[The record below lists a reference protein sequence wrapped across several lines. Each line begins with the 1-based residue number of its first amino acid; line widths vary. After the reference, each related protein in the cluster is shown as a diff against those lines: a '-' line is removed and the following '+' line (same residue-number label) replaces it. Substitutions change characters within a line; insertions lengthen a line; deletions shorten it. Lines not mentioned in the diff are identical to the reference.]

1 MAEKSRLAGLDEFIE
16 QERAQW
22 KVPGVALA
30 VVQDGK
36 VILSAGYG
44 QRDVK
49 NALPVTPQTVF
60 PLASVTKS
68 LTVATLAA
76 LVRQGR
82 LDWDR
87 PVREYLPDF
96 RLWDPVATDR
106 MTARDLVT
114 HRSGL
119 PRHDF
124 AWYGATLSRRE
135 LYLRLRHLEPSKD
148 FRSAYQY
155 QNLMYMTAGHLA
167 GELTGTTWEEA
178 VRRTLFKPLGMSR
191 TSTSIPDLRKEA
203 DAARPYKKDD
213 AEQVNE
219 VPYYEDAALGP
230 AGSANSCVADLIR
243 YVQMHL
249 DGGRFRGKVVLSEQD
264 VAQMQTPQMVI
275 PDVSPFP
282 ELGHSQYG
290 MGFVVTSYR
299 GHKLVQHGGALPGFS
314 TLLSFLPQDGLGVV
328 ALCNISGSSL
338 PSVLMYQVY
347 DRLLGLEPVAWSARL
362 QELVAQGKAAEDTAK
377 DRGLTPRKPDT
388 RPSHALSDYPG
399 LYKHPAYGA
408 VEIKPDGEGLGIGF
422 HGFTSPLHHFH
433 YDVFETPP
441 DKLNNLERRK
451 VRFETDW
458 SGEIASLQIAFEPQ
472 VADIVFAR
480 AADPA
485 LRDPAFLEAFA
496 GDYTLG
502 GRPLLIRL
510 LEDGTLQALFPGQS
524 PYALRP
530 VRGTTFEVE
539 GLSGHRIEFQKE
551 DAGRVTGLAL
561 YQPSGNLL
569 AERVSEA
576 GSREG

>member
-1 MAEKSRLAGLDEFIE
+1 MMRKPVLAGLDEFIE

-22 KVPGVALA
+22 KVPGVAVA
-30 VVQDGK
+30 VAQDGK

-49 NALPVTPQTVF
+49 NNLPVTPQTVF

-82 LDWDR
+82 LDWDK

-135 LYLRLRHLEPSKD
+135 LYLRLRYLEPSKD

-167 GELTGTTWEEA
+167 GELSGTTWEEA
-178 VRRTLFKPLGMSR
+178 VRRTVFKPLGMSR
-191 TSTSIPDLRKEA
+191 TNTSISELRKEE

-213 AEQVNE
+213 AEQVSE
-219 VPYYEDAALGP
+219 VPYYDDSALGP
-230 AGSANSCVADLIR
+230 AGSANSCVADMIR

-249 DGGRFRGKVVLSEQD
+249 SGGRHRGKVILSEQD

-275 PDVSPFP
+275 PDTSPFP

-290 MGFVVTSYR
+290 MGFTVTSYR
-299 GHKLVQHGGALPGFS
+299 GHKLVQHGGALDGFS
-314 TLLSFLPQDGLGVV
+314 TLLSFLPQDGLGLLV
-328 ALCNISGSSL
+328 LSNISGSPL

-347 DRLLGLEPVAWSARL
+347 DRLLGLEPVPWSARF
-362 QELVAQGKAAEDTAK
+362 QELVAKGKAAEDRAK

-388 RPSHALSDYPG
+388 RPSHSLPDYPG
-399 LYKHPAYGA
+399 SYEHPAYGT
-408 VEIKPDGEGLGIGF
+408 VGIKTAGEGLEEGLQIGF

-433 YDVFETPP
+433 YDVFETPA

-458 SGEIASLQIAFEPQ
+458 SGEISSLRIAFEPQ
-472 VADIVFAR
+472 VADIVFTR

-502 GRPLLIRL
+502 GRSLLVRL
-510 LEDGTLQALFPGQS
+510 QENGTLQALFPGQS

-530 VRGTTFEVE
+530 VRGTTFDVE

-569 AERVSEA
+569 AERV
-576 GSREG
+576 

>member
-1 MAEKSRLAGLDEFIE
+1 MTQKPPLAGLDEFIE

-22 KVPGVALA
+22 KVPGVAIA
-30 VVQDGK
+30 VVQAGK

-44 QRDVK
+44 QRDIK

-82 LDWDR
+82 LDWDK

-135 LYLRLRHLEPSKD
+135 LYLRLRYLEPSKD

-155 QNLMYMTAGHLA
+155 QNLMYMTAGYLA
-167 GELTGTTWEEA
+167 GELAGLTWEET
-178 VRRTLFKPLGMSR
+178 VRRTIFKPLGMSR
-191 TSTSIPDLRKEA
+191 TSTSIPELRRDA

-213 AEQVNE
+213 AEQVSE
-219 VPYYEDAALGP
+219 VLYYEDAALGP

-249 DGGRFRGKVVLSEQD
+249 GGGLFRGKVVLSEQD

-275 PDVSPFP
+275 PDTSPFP

-299 GHKLVQHGGALPGFS
+299 GHKLVQHGGALDGFS
-314 TLLSFLPQDGLGVV
+314 TLLSFLPQDGLGLVV
-328 ALCNISGSSL
+328 LSNLSGSSL

-347 DRLLGLEPVAWSARL
+347 DRLLGLAPVPWSARL
-362 QELVAQGKAAEDTAK
+362 QELVSRGKAAEDRAK
-377 DRGLTPRKPDT
+377 GQGLTPRKPDT
-388 RPSHALSDYPG
+388 HPSHPISDYPG
-399 LYKHPAYGA
+399 SYEHPAYGT
-408 VEIKPDGEGLGIGF
+408 VEIKTTEEGLGIGF

-433 YDVFETPP
+433 YDVFETPA

-458 SGEIASLQIAFEPQ
+458 SGEIGSLRIAFEPQ
-472 VADIVFAR
+472 VADILFTR

-485 LRDPAFLEAFA
+485 LRAPAFLGPLA

-502 GRPLLIRL
+502 GRPLLVRL
-510 LEDGTLQALFPGQS
+510 QENGTLQAIFPGQS

-530 VRGTTFEVE
+530 VRETTFDVD
-539 GLSGHRIEFQKE
+539 GLSGHRIEFQKD

-561 YQPSGNLL
+561 YQPNGNLL
-569 AERVSEA
+569 AERA
-576 GSREG
+576 

>member
-1 MAEKSRLAGLDEFIE
+1 MTGNALLAGLDEFIE

-22 KVPGVALA
+22 KVPGVAVA
-30 VVQDGK
+30 VVQGGK

-44 QRDVK
+44 QRDIK
-49 NALPVTPQTVF
+49 NTLPVTPQTVF

-76 LVRQGR
+76 LVRQGK
-82 LDWDR
+82 LDWDK

-96 RLWDPVATDR
+96 RLWDPAATDR

-124 AWYGATLSRRE
+124 AWYGATLSRRD
-135 LYLRLRHLEPSKD
+135 LYLRLRYLEPSKD

-155 QNLMYMTAGHLA
+155 QNLMYLTVGYLA
-167 GELTGTTWEEA
+167 GELAGTTWEEA

-191 TSTSIPDLRKEA
+191 TSTSIAELRKEA
-203 DAARPYKKDD
+203 DSARPYKKDD
-213 AEQVNE
+213 AEQVSE

-249 DGGRFRGKVVLSEQD
+249 NGGRYGRRIILSEQD

-275 PDVSPFP
+275 PDVPLFP

-290 MGFVVTSYR
+290 LGFAVTSYR
-299 GHKLVQHGGALPGFS
+299 GHTLVSHGGALDGFS
-314 TLLSFLPQDGLGVV
+314 ALLAFLPQEGLGVV
-328 ALCNISGSSL
+328 VLCNISGSSL
-338 PSVLMYQVY
+338 PSVLMYQIY
-347 DRLLGLEPVAWSARL
+347 DRLLGLEPVPWSARL
-362 QELVAQGKAAEDTAK
+362 QELVAKGKVSEDAAK
-377 DRGLTPRKPDT
+377 DQGLSPRKPGT
-388 RPSHALSDYPG
+388 HPAHPLSDYAG
-399 LYKHPAYGA
+399 AYEHPAYGT
-408 VEIKPDGEGLGIGF
+408 VEIKKANAAEDALEISF
-422 HGFTSPLHHFH
+422 HGFTSPLRHFH
-433 YDVFETPP
+433 YDVFETPA

-451 VRFETDW
+451 VGFETDW
-458 SGEIASLQIAFEPQ
+458 NGEIGSLRIAFEPQ

-485 LRDPAFLEAFA
+485 LRDPAFLEPLA

-502 GRPLLIRL
+502 GRPLLVRL
-510 LEDGTLQALFPGQS
+510 QENGTLQAIFPGQS
-524 PYALRP
+524 PYTLRP
-530 VRGTTFEVE
+530 VRGTTFDVD
-539 GLSGHRIEFQKE
+539 GLSGHRIEFQRD
-551 DAGRVTGLAL
+551 DAGQVTGLAF
-561 YQPSGNLL
+561 YQPNGNFL
-569 AERVSEA
+569 AERQN
-576 GSREG
+576 